1 MILNNKKE
9 ENRAIVI
16 NGKNYYE
23 NELNQTMR
31 NSLIALS
38 TQKTNRAR
46 LEIDLNNCE
55 ILIQHHSKIVD
66 DELAK
71 IKPISENI
79 IAEDKTYENG
89 KS

>member
-1 MILNNKKE
+1 
-9 ENRAIVI
+9 
-16 NGKNYYE
+16 
-23 NELNQTMR
+23 MR